1 VLRKPEMQSVE
12 VIDRA
17 FRHEEGALHLD
28 ALEVSPF
35 REVDEVWL

>member
-1 VLRKPEMQSVE
+1 MHSVKG
-12 VIDRA
+12 IDRT

-35 REVDEVWL
+35 REVDEFWL